1 MNIPT
6 FAHTFPKCQT
16 QVPAL
21 AHVGPRKGVRKITV
35 CILQKYN
42 LNSDFAS
49 LSFTAIHSSEVESL
63 QLCCGWLNE
72 KHCIRIFFCK
82 VQLYDRKKI
91 YILGF
96 RPSLP
101 NILKKRLVLL
111 RHCTWFISMSSISDW
126 VLCFGRNKCSIL
138 KGYFQLKVS
147 TRVKKYLEDNFILFY
162 LVLLCFIFILWRL
175 RPLK

>member
-1 MNIPT
+1 MLLFYSIVIQLWSWEFIAVLWLAEWEAAEYRN
-6 FAHTFPKCQT
+6 FPF
-16 QVPAL
+16 
-21 AHVGPRKGVRKITV
+21 
-35 CILQKYN
+35 N
-42 LNSDFAS
+42 
-49 LSFTAIHSSEVESL
+49 
-63 QLCCGWLNE
+63 
-72 KHCIRIFFCK
+72 

-138 KGYFQLKVS
+138 KGYFQPKVF
-147 TRVKKYLEDNFILFY
+147 TRVKKYIEDNFILSYRTRAIITRGLYTFY
-162 LVLLCFIFILWRL
+162 PLFEVHLCTVTFGLMYG
-175 RPLK
+175 

>member
-1 MNIPT
+1 MLLFYSIVIQLWVWEFIAVLWLAEWEAAEYRN
-6 FAHTFPKCQT
+6 FPF
-16 QVPAL
+16 
-21 AHVGPRKGVRKITV
+21 
-35 CILQKYN
+35 N
-42 LNSDFAS
+42 
-49 LSFTAIHSSEVESL
+49 
-63 QLCCGWLNE
+63 
-72 KHCIRIFFCK
+72 

-91 YILGF
+91 YVFGF

-147 TRVKKYLEDNFILFY
+147 TRVKKYLEDNFISFY
-162 LVLLCFIFILWRL
+162 LVLLWPSPPGTFHVLVGKFSYFVIRFLNNIFFCH
-175 RPLK
+175 